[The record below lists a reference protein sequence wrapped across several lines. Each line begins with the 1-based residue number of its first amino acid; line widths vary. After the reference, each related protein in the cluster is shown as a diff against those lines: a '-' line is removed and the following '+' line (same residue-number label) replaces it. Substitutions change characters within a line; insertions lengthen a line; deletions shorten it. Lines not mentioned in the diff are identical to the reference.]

1 MSQIEPVVSR
11 RLVAGPQRRVAMNG
25 LRLIREAVF
34 YTILCAGALVML
46 VPLVW
51 MVSTAAKPLVDTTLP
66 QFILIPSQ
74 FLLFQNVQAAFTSVP
89 LSLFLRNSLM
99 VSISVVAGE
108 LLVSSLAGYSFAKF
122 SYPGR
127 DVLFMLVL
135 ATMMIPFFVVV
146 IPLYV
151 VVYSFGW
158 LDTYWG
164 LIVPSLV
171 SAFGIFLMRQWM
183 LGIPAEILDSARI
196 DGANEPHIYWVVV
209 LPLSQPA
216 LASLAILAFLGSW
229 DSYIWPLIVI
239 SKVSLM
245 TIPLGLTFFQNEF
258 GQVAWNQLMAAS
270 VIASLPT
277 FLVFVIFQRQLMN
290 GMVLSGLKG

>member
-1 MSQIEPVVSR
+1 
-11 RLVAGPQRRVAMNG
+11 
-25 LRLIREAVF
+25 
-34 YTILCAGALVML
+34 
-46 VPLVW
+46 
-51 MVSTAAKPLVDTTLP
+51 
-66 QFILIPSQ
+66 
-74 FLLFQNVQAAFTSVP
+74 
-89 LSLFLRNSLM
+89 
-99 VSISVVAGE
+99 
-108 LLVSSLAGYSFAKF
+108 
-122 SYPGR
+122 
-127 DVLFMLVL
+127 
-135 ATMMIPFFVVV
+135 MMIPFFVVV

-183 LGIPAEILDSARI
+183 LGIPAELLDSARI

-216 LASLAILAFLGSW
+216 LASLAILAFLSSW

-239 SKVSLM
+239 SKVPLM